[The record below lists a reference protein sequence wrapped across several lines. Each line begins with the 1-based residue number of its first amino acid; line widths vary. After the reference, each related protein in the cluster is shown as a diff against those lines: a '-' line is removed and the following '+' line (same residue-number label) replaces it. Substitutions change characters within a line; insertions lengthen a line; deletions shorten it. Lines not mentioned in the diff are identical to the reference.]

1 MLRSLTRLR
10 SIIVLTMAF
19 VLLLP
24 AATGVAEKAG
34 TSQSS
39 DLVEDAPVAAAAEP
53 QVAVADETGDPYFLD
68 KLTEWKQKGASDVH
82 DGKVVL
88 HATDYSRA
96 IEGASVQTG
105 NVDGRALAIDW
116 RLENEEWIE
125 YDFFVEQAG
134 LYKIDLTYR
143 PVTDDNRRR
152 PILLNVSVDG
162 RNEFLEARSVT
173 LDRRWKDPFPA
184 SLDSNGDQIRPM
196 AEDISGWMTTS
207 LRDSGGAYV
216 DPLQWYLTPGKH
228 TLRFTSTEPF
238 ALGSIELSAPDQVP
252 DYETARQPNAGG
264 NEGSE
269 GGVPIVIEAEQAD
282 WKSDS
287 SISLRYDNEIDNT
300 PYKRGKIT
308 YNTVKGSRWSSGN
321 GEISWNFDVSE
332 SGYYKIGLRVIQNFS
347 SNRSSFRTIR
357 VNGKIPF
364 SEMKAYRFSY
374 ASGWQ
379 GVQLEDERQ
388 QPYLIYLE
396 KGSNTISMQV
406 TQAPV
411 KPMISEL
418 EKTVTGLMA
427 LATDLK
433 ALTGGSDDTNRTWKI
448 DNELPGFT
456 DNLGKIADSLDAVQ
470 QQLVEVNGRKD
481 AVTQGLFTTIKDIRS
496 MLADPNQIPYKTN
509 SFVTMQGKV
518 AEMLQQLKSQPLGLD
533 RIFIVPENQKFPRME
548 ATFFKKAEGA
558 FVNFFYSFQSKE
570 RLSSMDDDVLNVW
583 VLRGRDYI
591 NLLQQMA
598 DEQFT
603 PATGIKVKINLLP
616 DTNLLVLMNAADI
629 APDVALGLP
638 QTLPFDYATRNG
650 LYDLTK
656 FPDFDSVYKRF
667 APGTWIPFYYDKG
680 YYAMPETQ
688 SFSMLYYRKDILNEL
703 GLEVPNTW
711 EDVYDMLPTLQQNNL
726 NMAPVQHMPFFY
738 QNGAEYFTRNG
749 QQTALGT
756 ETGYKSF
763 KEWTDLY
770 NVYAVDQ
777 QLASFY
783 QSFRSGTVPIGIA
796 DFSMY
801 IQLMVAAPE
810 LNGYWGIAPIP
821 GVVQKDGEVAR
832 WMGGN
837 LQSSVIFKKTKKAE
851 QSWEFLK
858 WWTSAEVQERYGS
871 DLESINGL
879 SFRWN
884 TSNIEAFVHLPWKR
898 EDLNSILEQW
908 RWYKE
913 IPNVP
918 GSYFLERE
926 LQNAWNRSVVDGIN
940 YRSSLETSI
949 GEIEREMRRKMQ
961 EFGNI
966 DSQGHVLRPLVLPE
980 VNMPWEGVNPFVR
993 E

>member
-1 MLRSLTRLR
+1 MLRALTRLR
-10 SIIVLTMAF
+10 AVIVLAMAL

-34 TSQSS
+34 TAQSP
-39 DLVEDAPVAAAAEP
+39 DLAENAPVAAAAEA
-53 QVAVADETGDPYFLD
+53 QAAATDEPGDPYFLD
-68 KLTEWKQKGASDVH
+68 KLTEWKQKGASDEH
-82 DGKVVL
+82 RGKVSL
-88 HATDYSRA
+88 PAASYSRA
-96 IEGASVQTG
+96 SEGAHVGAGT
-105 NVDGRALAIDW
+105 VDGQAEVLDW

-125 YDFFVEQAG
+125 YDFTVEQAG
-134 LYKIDLTYR
+134 LYRIDLKYR

-152 PILLNVSVDG
+152 PILLNVSFDG

-196 AEDISGWMTTS
+196 AEDISGWMTTT

-228 TLRFTSTEPF
+228 TLRFTSNEPF
-238 ALGSIELSAPDQVP
+238 ALASIELSAPDQVP
-252 DYETARQPNAGG
+252 NYETVRNA
-264 NEGSE
+264 NAAGSE
-269 GGVPIVIEAEQAD
+269 GSPGGEPIVIEAEQAD
-282 WKSDS
+282 WKSVS
-287 SISLRYDNEIDNT
+287 SISLRYDNEIDST
-300 PYKRGKIT
+300 PYKRGNIT
-308 YNTVKGSRWSSGN
+308 YNTVNGSRWSSGN
-321 GEISWNFDVSE
+321 GEISWTFDVPE
-332 SGYYKIGLRVIQNFS
+332 SGYYKIGLRVMQNYS
-347 SNRSSFRTIR
+347 SNRSSFRTVR

-364 SEMKAYRFSY
+364 AEMKEYRFPY
-374 ASGWQ
+374 ASRWQ
-379 GVQLEDERQ
+379 GVQLEDEQQ
-388 QPYLIYLE
+388 QPYLFYLE
-396 KGSNTISMQV
+396 KGSNTISMRA

-411 KPMISEL
+411 MPMIAEL
-418 EKTVTGLMA
+418 ENNVTRLMA
-427 LATDLK
+427 LAADLK
-433 ALTGGSDDTNRTWKI
+433 ALTGGSSDTNRTWKI
-448 DNELPGFT
+448 NNELPGFT
-456 DNLGKIADSLDAVQ
+456 DDLGEIADSLDAVQ
-470 QQLVEVNGRKD
+470 QKLTEVNGRKD
-481 AVTQGLFTTIKDIRS
+481 AITQGLFTTIKDIRS
-496 MLADPNQIPYKTN
+496 MLADPNQIPYKTAQ
-509 SFVTMQGKV
+509 FVTMQGKV
-518 AEMLQQLKSQPLGLD
+518 AEQTQQLKSQPLGLD
-533 RIFIVPENQKFPRME
+533 RIYIVPENQKLPRME
-548 ATFFKKAEGA
+548 APFFKKMEGA

-570 RLSSMDDDVLNVW
+570 RLSNMDEDVLNVW

-591 NLLQQMA
+591 NLLQQMV

-603 PATGIKVKINLLP
+603 PMTGVKVKVNLLP

-638 QTLPFDYATRNG
+638 QTLPFDYAIRNG
-650 LYDLTK
+650 LYDLTQ
-656 FPDFDSVYKRF
+656 FPDFDTMYKRF
-667 APGTWIPFYYDKG
+667 APGTWTPFYYDKG
-680 YYAMPETQ
+680 YFAMPETQ
-688 SFSMLYYRKDILNEL
+688 SFSMLYYRKDILNKL
-703 GLEVPNTW
+703 GLEVPDTW

-738 QNGAEYFTRNG
+738 QNGAEYFNENG
-749 QQTALGT
+749 LQTALGT
-756 ETGYKSF
+756 EAGYKAF

-770 NVYAVDQ
+770 NVSAVDQ

-821 GVVQKDGEVAR
+821 GVAQKDGEVAR

-871 DLESINGL
+871 DLETINGL

-884 TSNIEAFVHLPWKR
+884 TSNVEAFVHLPWKQ

-949 GEIEREMRRKMQ
+949 GEIEREMRRKML

-966 DSQGHVLRPLVLPE
+966 DSQGHVLRPLDLPK
-980 VNMPWEGVNPFVR
+980 VNKPWEGVNPYVR

>member
-1 MLRSLTRLR
+1 MLRALTRWR
-10 SIIVLTMAF
+10 AIIVPLLVFA
-19 VLLLP
+19 LLLP
-24 AATGVAEKAG
+24 AASGAAGNAGAAKSPVAA
-34 TSQSS
+34 
-39 DLVEDAPVAAAAEP
+39 EDAPAAASAEEP
-53 QVAVADETGDPYFLD
+53 QAKAADEASDPYFLE
-68 KLTEWKQKGASDVH
+68 KLAEWEKAGASGEH
-82 DGKVVL
+82 DGKVSL
-88 HATDYSRA
+88 SAAGFARA
-96 IEGASVQTG
+96 SEGAHVGSGT
-105 NVDGRALAIDW
+105 VDGRGEALDW

-125 YDFFVEQAG
+125 YDFSVEQAG

-184 SLDSNGDQIRPM
+184 ALDSNGDQIRPM
-196 AEDISGWMTTS
+196 AEDISGWITTS

-216 DPLQWYLTPGKH
+216 DPLQWYLAPGKH
-228 TLRFTSTEPF
+228 TLRFTSNEPF
-238 ALGSIELSAPDQVP
+238 ALGSIELSAPEQVP
-252 DYETARQPNAGG
+252 DYETAKQANAGG
-264 NEGSE
+264 GSGSGE
-269 GGVPIVIEAEQAD
+269 PIVIEAEQAD
-282 WKSDS
+282 WKSVS
-287 SISLRYDNEIDNT
+287 SISLRYDNEIYST
-300 PYKRGKIT
+300 PYKRGNIT
-308 YNTVKGSRWSSGN
+308 YNTIDGSRWSTGN
-321 GEISWNFDVSE
+321 GEISWTFDVKE
-332 SGYYKIGLRVIQNFS
+332 SGYYKIGMRVKQNYS
-347 SNRSSFRTIR
+347 SNRSSFRTVTI
-357 VNGKIPF
+357 NGKIPF
-364 SEMKAYRFSY
+364 AEMKAYQFPY
-374 ASGWQ
+374 GSGWQ

-388 QPYLIYLE
+388 QPYLFYLE
-396 KGSNTISMQV
+396 KGSNTITMRA
-406 TQAPV
+406 TQSPV

-418 EKTVTGLMA
+418 EKTVDKLMA
-427 LATDLK
+427 LAEDLK
-433 ALTGGSDDTNRTWKI
+433 ALTGGSSDTNRTWKI
-448 DNELPGFT
+448 DKELPGFT
-456 DNLGKIADSLDAVQ
+456 DDLGGIADSLDAVQ

-481 AVTQGLFTTIKDIRS
+481 AVTQGLFTLIKDIRS
-496 MLADPNQIPYKTN
+496 MLADPNQIPYKTAR
-509 SFVTMQGKV
+509 FTTMQGKV
-518 AEMLQQLKSQPLGLD
+518 AELLQQLKSQPLGLD
-533 RIFIVPENQKFPRME
+533 RIFIVPENEEFPKME
-548 ATFFKKAEGA
+548 AGFFKKMKGA

-570 RLSSMDDDVLNVW
+570 RLSSMDDEVLNVW

-591 NLLQQMA
+591 NLLQQLV

-603 PATGIKVKINLLP
+603 PTTGIKVKVNLLP

-638 QTLPFDYATRNG
+638 QTLPFDYAIRNG
-650 LYDLTK
+650 LYDLTQ
-656 FPDFDSVYKRF
+656 FPDFDTMYKRF
-667 APGTWIPFYYDKG
+667 APGTWTPFYYNKG
-680 YYAMPETQ
+680 YYAVPETQ
-688 SFSMLYYRKDILNEL
+688 SFSMLYYRKDILKEL
-703 GLEVPNTW
+703 GLEVPDTW
-711 EDVYDMLPTLQQNNL
+711 EDVYNMLPTLQQNSL
-726 NMAPVQHMPFFY
+726 NMAPVQHMPFFF
-738 QNGAEYFTRNG
+738 QNGADYFTENG
-749 QQTALGT
+749 LQTALGT
-756 ETGYKSF
+756 EAGYKAF

-821 GVVQKDGEVAR
+821 GVTQSDGEVAR

-871 DLESINGL
+871 DLETINGL

-884 TSNIEAFVHLPWKR
+884 TSNIEAFVHLPWKQ
-898 EDLNSILEQW
+898 EDLNGILEQW

-949 GEIEREMRRKMQ
+949 EEIEREMRRKMQ
-961 EFGNI
+961 EFGII
-966 DSQGHVLRPLVLPE
+966 DSEGNVLRTLELPE
-980 VNMPWEGVNPFVR
+980 VNKPWEGVNPYVR

>member
-1 MLRSLTRLR
+1 MLRALTRLR
-10 SIIVLTMAF
+10 VIIVLAMAL

-24 AATGVAEKAG
+24 AATGLAEKTG
-34 TSQSS
+34 TSQSP
-39 DLVEDAPVAAAAEP
+39 DLAEDAPAAEAAQAAAAG
-53 QVAVADETGDPYFLD
+53 ETGDPYFFD
-68 KLTEWKQKGASDVH
+68 KLTEWKQTGATDEH
-82 DGKVVL
+82 DGKIGL
-88 HATDYSRA
+88 SAAGYARA
-96 IEGASVQTG
+96 SEGAHVRAGS
-105 NVDGRALAIDW
+105 VDGKAEALDW
-116 RLENEEWIE
+116 RLENEEWLE
-125 YDFFVEQAG
+125 YDFTVEQAG
-134 LYKIDLTYR
+134 LYRIDLTYR

-152 PILLNVSVDG
+152 PILLNVSFDG

-196 AEDISGWMTTS
+196 AEDISGWMTTT

-216 DPLQWYLTPGKH
+216 EPLQWYLTPGKH
-228 TLRFTSTEPF
+228 TLRFTSNEPL
-238 ALGSIELSAPDQVP
+238 ALASIDLSAPDQVP
-252 DYETARQPNAGG
+252 AYETVRQANAAESGG
-264 NEGSE
+264 SK
-269 GGVPIVIEAEQAD
+269 GGEPIVIESEQAD
-282 WKSDS
+282 WKSVS
-287 SISLRYDNEIDNT
+287 SISLRYDNEIDST

-308 YNTVKGSRWSSGN
+308 YNTVDGSRWSSGN
-321 GEISWNFDVSE
+321 GEMSWTFDVPE
-332 SGYYKIGLRVIQNFS
+332 SGYYKIGMRVQQNYS
-347 SNRSSFRTIR
+347 SNRASFRTVR
-357 VNGKIPF
+357 LNGKIPF
-364 SEMKAYRFSY
+364 AEMKAYRFPY

-379 GVQLEDERQ
+379 GVQLEDEQ
-388 QPYLIYLE
+388 EQPYLFYLE
-396 KGSNTISMQV
+396 KGSNTISMSA

-418 EKTVTGLMA
+418 EKTVNELMA
-427 LATDLK
+427 LADDLK
-433 ALTGGSDDTNRTWKI
+433 ALTGGSSDTNRTWKI
-448 DNELPGFT
+448 NNELPGFT
-456 DNLGKIADSLDAVQ
+456 DNLGEIADSLDAVQ
-470 QQLVEVNGRKD
+470 QQLTDVNGKKD

-509 SFVTMQGKV
+509 RFVTMQGKV

-533 RIFIVPENQKFPRME
+533 RIYIVPENQKLPRME
-548 ATFFKKAEGA
+548 AKFFKKMKGA

-570 RLSSMDDDVLNVW
+570 RLSNMDEEVLNVW

-591 NLLQQMA
+591 NLLQQLV

-603 PATGIKVKINLLP
+603 PTTGIKVKVNLLP

-638 QTLPFDYATRNG
+638 QTLPFDYAIRNG
-650 LYDLTK
+650 LYDLSQ
-656 FPDFDSVYKRF
+656 FSDFDSMYKRF
-667 APGTWIPFYYDKG
+667 APGTWTPFYYDKG
-680 YYAMPETQ
+680 YYAVPETQ
-688 SFSMLYYRKDILNEL
+688 SFSMLYYRKDILNKL
-703 GLEVPNTW
+703 GLEVPDTW

-726 NMAPVQHMPFFY
+726 NMAPVQHMPFFF
-738 QNGAEYFTRNG
+738 QNGAEYFTKNG
-749 QQTALGT
+749 LQTALGT
-756 ETGYKSF
+756 ESGYKAF

-770 NVYAVDQ
+770 NIYAVDQ

-821 GVVQKDGEVAR
+821 GVAQKDGEVAR

-871 DLESINGL
+871 DIETINGL

-884 TSNIEAFVHLPWKR
+884 TSNVEAFVHLPWKQ
-898 EDLNSILEQW
+898 EDLRSILEQW

-940 YRSSLETSI
+940 YRSSLETTI

-966 DSQGHVLRPLVLPE
+966 DSQGNYLRPLDLPE
-980 VNMPWEGVNPFVR
+980 VNKPWEGVNPYVR